1 MKRIIAAC
9 AAALLLSIADANAAG
24 PSATAGP
31 DAKVANF
38 SLPGI
43 DRGSPAFERLAF
55 WSGPRGN
62 AVQYGYGADERV
74 VQLQPLGPS
83 RSSNGFAVRFPNG
96 LVLDVVPRG
105 DALLVSDR
113 AGGYRKTFEWQ
124 YEGPVDGRG
133 TFCAP
138 CVDEDDAVEFVRERF
153 MN

>member
-1 MKRIIAAC
+1 MKRIIGAC
-9 AAALLLSIADANAAG
+9 AVALLLPIAGANATG
-24 PSATAGP
+24 PSATGA

-62 AVQYGYGADERV
+62 VVQYGYGADDRV
-74 VQLQPLGPS
+74 VQLQPLGVA
-83 RSSNGFAVRFPNG
+83 RSGNGFAVRFPNG

-113 AGGYRKTFEWQ
+113 AGGYRKTFQWQ

-138 CVDEDDAVEFVRERF
+138 CVDENQALDFVREHF
-153 MN
+153 MK